1 MSTLVTQTIQ
11 SNTSTLPVFK
21 NSSGTE
27 KGRLIKKYINF
38 DGTFGTSPFTEA
50 NGGIRES
57 FGISSVTDNGTG
69 HYQLNFDGSMSNV
82 NYTCV
87 GAGGESSSLGGNNP
101 ERVTRFSDFA
111 TGTVQCRC
119 RTATGGAADDNYMGA
134 IIIGTN

>member
-1 MSTLVTQTIQ
+1 MSTLQVGTIKS
-11 SNTSTLPVFK
+11 SNSSPPVFQ

-38 DGTFGTSPFTEA
+38 DGTNTST
-50 NGGIRES
+50 IRES

-69 HYQLNFDGSMSNV
+69 HYQLNFDGSMSNDD
-82 NYTCV
+82 YTCV
-87 GAGGESSSLGGNNP
+87 GAGGHPGTLGGNNP

-119 RTATGGAADDNYMGA
+119 RSATGGAADDNYMGA

>member
-1 MSTLVTQTIQ
+1 MSTLSVGTIK
-11 SNTSTLPVFK
+11 SISSAAPVFQ
-21 NSSGTE
+21 NTSGTE

-38 DGTFGTSPFTEA
+38 DGTNTST
-50 NGGIRES
+50 IRES

-69 HYQLNFDGSMSNV
+69 HYQLNFDGSMSNDD
-82 NYTCV
+82 YTCV
-87 GAGGESSSLGGNNP
+87 GAGGHPSSLGGNNP

-119 RTATGGAADDNYMGA
+119 RTSTGGAADDNYMGA

>member
-11 SNTSTLPVFK
+11 SNISGPPVFK

-38 DGTFGTSPFTEA
+38 DGTDTNDQNQCEV
-50 NGGIRES
+50 RES

-87 GAGGESSSLGGNNP
+87 GAGGQSSTLGGNNP

-111 TGTVQCRC
+111 AETVQCRC
-119 RTATGGAADDNYMGA
+119 RTATGGAADDN
-134 IIIGTN
+134 